1 MERRNTLIIHVLVTN
16 SRNLRTNTRRIKR
29 TRTCSCTCSL
39 NALITGENRKNEC
52 VLFSC
57 VCVYSCAITSA
68 LNKTCACVGVAG
80 VNKSLLRA
88 MFCCVGAFRA
98 FIWFTQVV
106 GLQSKQHG
114 Y

>member
-1 MERRNTLIIHVLVTN
+1 MH
-16 SRNLRTNTRRIKR
+16 
-29 TRTCSCTCSL
+29 
-39 NALITGENRKNEC
+39 RKNKC
-52 VLFSC
+52 VLSPLF
-57 VCVYSCAITSA
+57 VFILV
-68 LNKTCACVGVAG
+68 LLRPHLTCACVYVGG

-88 MFCCVGAFRA
+88 MFCCVQAFRA

>member
-1 MERRNTLIIHVLVTN
+1 MPT
-16 SRNLRTNTRRIKR
+16 
-29 TRTCSCTCSL
+29 
-39 NALITGENRKNEC
+39 
-52 VLFSC
+52 FSC

-68 LNKTCACVGVAG
+68 LNKTCVYVAG

-88 MFCCVGAFRA
+88 MFCCVQAFRA

-114 Y
+114 YSR